1 MIYWLQE
8 ATEAGAQGVAS
19 ALPGGTLTG
28 PIVVAGEEIVRY
40 TRLLRT
46 APLGSPVNMPYVD
59 TCLRY
64 RASSEPLTISQ
75 NFGTCL
81 SSVCSNCSKVC
92 GGLDRSFSHCSIAV
106 TMVSSSNSHW
116 LQRKSS
122 GCWTSMS

>member
-1 MIYWLQE
+1 MPHD
-8 ATEAGAQGVAS
+8 S
-19 ALPGGTLTG
+19 AYEQTPIGGEFPRRTL
-28 PIVVAGEEIVRY
+28 
-40 TRLLRT
+40 
-46 APLGSPVNMPYVD
+46 LGSSLNKVYVD

-64 RASSEPLTISQ
+64 RAKSEPLTILQ
-75 NFGTCL
+75 NCGTCL

-92 GGLDRSFSHCSIAV
+92 GGLDRSFSHCSIAA